1 MSVQSLV
8 EELIL
13 EKSSITNPTKEKYI
27 TNNLKKL
34 SKSDSVKLKDFSTR
48 LDNAKTKK
56 ERLDIAAEIENE
68 IKELEDVKADKDT
81 SLVLRSLTVVG
92 GVMIFIPAALGMG
105 GASSLLMGLAANISG
120 LSNYLISSKELEKK
134 RMDKV
139 LDLTIEKHKKLLS
152 RAKNE

>member
-1 MSVQSLV
+1 
-8 EELIL
+8 
-13 EKSSITNPTKEKYI
+13 
-27 TNNLKKL
+27 
-34 SKSDSVKLKDFSTR
+34 
-48 LDNAKTKK
+48 
-56 ERLDIAAEIENE
+56 
-68 IKELEDVKADKDT
+68 
-81 SLVLRSLTVVG
+81 
-92 GVMIFIPAALGMG
+92 MG